1 MERQADDGN
10 GNARREAP
18 AATTA
23 AAGSL
28 ARDALADALAQRDAI
43 ADILRL
49 SALSPTDPVP
59 MAEAIARHAAQL
71 CRAPF
76 ARVIVARAGTLRA
89 LAQYTANEALDA
101 MRPMP
106 AGPRSISGRAIAE
119 RRTIHIADVAPLI
132 ATEFPDARENFE
144 EMRFRAVLAVPLLAE
159 NEVHGA
165 LFLWRREPALFRD
178 DQVALIETF
187 GRQAALAL
195 LAQRLYRE
203 TAEALE
209 QKSATSEI
217 LRVIAS
223 SHADTQP
230 VFDLLAK
237 RAGSLCQADVAVISR
252 YDGDM
257 IELAAIDGL
266 QPEAIRI
273 VRGLFP
279 MRLDAQTVSAW
290 VVRRGEVVHFA
301 DIFAES
307 AYEIMEFARAAGY
320 RAALGVPILR
330 DSRVVGV
337 VFVGRGTPGRF
348 SDSQVAIVRTFA
360 DQAGIAI
367 ENVRLFNELAHR
379 NDALTEALE
388 QQTATSEILRVI
400 SRSPRDVQPVF
411 DTIARAALS
420 LCAANTALVATY
432 DGALIHVAALS
443 STSAAGADA
452 VRAIFPR
459 PPSPDNGTTR
469 AIQTCS
475 TVMIP
480 DVTAD
485 TTFGTTEASLAAGFR
500 SVLAVPL
507 KRGEETIG
515 CITVGRPHPGSFPD
529 KQVALLQ
536 TFADQAI
543 IAIENARLFRALE
556 ERTAQLTRSVDE
568 LRALSEVGQAVNSS
582 LDLGTVLRTIVARAR
597 ALTGMDGGSLYEYDA
612 QAGEFHLHAADQ
624 LPGELVAALREVRM
638 RRGEGALG
646 RMAVTG
652 KPVQIHDVAD
662 AAEYQSRVRDL
673 LLRLGYRS
681 LLAVPLRH
689 DDRLLG
695 GLVVNCA
702 RAGAFAPATIALLE
716 TFAAQSALAIE
727 NARLFREVEEK
738 SRQLETAS
746 RHKSEFLA
754 NMSHE
759 LRTPLN
765 AIIGFSDVLAQRL
778 FGDVNDKQAEYLA
791 DIIESGQHLLALI
804 NEVLDLS
811 KIEAGRMEVEI
822 APLDARRTL
831 DTALALVR
839 ERAQRR
845 GVALACACD
854 PQLPVL
860 QADERKVKQVLLNL
874 LSNALKFTPEGGRVD
889 VRAVVEGRYARI
901 SVADTGVGIAPED
914 QAAVFEE
921 FRQVGAASRKA
932 EGTGLGLAI
941 SRKFV
946 ELHGGSMGVI
956 SAVGEGSTFW
966 FTLPLG

>member
-1 MERQADDGN
+1 MDRQAGKRK
-10 GNARREAP
+10 ASVQSEVP
-18 AATTA
+18 AAA
-23 AAGSL
+23 AA
-28 ARDALADALAQRDAI
+28 DAHDGLADAVAQRDAI

-59 MAEAIARHAAQL
+59 MAEAIARHAARL
-71 CRAPF
+71 CHAPF
-76 ARVIVARAGTLRA
+76 ARVIVARGGTLHA
-89 LAQYTANEALDA
+89 LAQYTADEALDV

-106 AGPRSISGRAIAE
+106 TGRRSISGRAIEE
-119 RRTIHIADVAPLI
+119 RRTIHLADVAPLI
-132 ATEFPDARENFE
+132 ATEYPDARENFE
-144 EMRFRAVLAVPLLAE
+144 ELGFRAVLAVPLQAQDD
-159 NEVHGA
+159 VHGA
-165 LFLWRREPALFRD
+165 LFLWRREPGLFSS

-187 GRQAALAL
+187 ARQAALAL
-195 LAQRLYRE
+195 LAQRLFRE
-203 TAEALE
+203 TSEALE
-209 QKSATSEI
+209 QKTATSEI

-252 YDGDM
+252 YDGDL

-266 QPEAIRI
+266 KPEAIRI
-273 VRGLFP
+273 VRELYP
-279 MRLDAQTVSAW
+279 MDPGAQTITAW
-290 VVRRGEVVHFA
+290 VVRRGEIVHFA
-301 DIFAES
+301 DILAES
-307 AYEIMEFARAAGY
+307 AYGIPEFAIAAGY
-320 RAALGVPILR
+320 RASLGVPILR
-330 DSRVVGV
+330 DDRVVGV
-337 VFVGRGTPGRF
+337 VFVGRGTPGFF

-367 ENVRLFNELAHR
+367 ENVRLFNELDSR
-379 NDALTEALE
+379 NAALTEALE

-400 SRSPRDVQPVF
+400 SGSPRDAQPVF

-420 LCAANTALVATY
+420 LCAANTALVARY
-432 DGALIHVAALS
+432 DGTLIHIASVA
-443 STSAAGADA
+443 STSDAGSDA

-459 PPSPDNGTTR
+459 PPSLDNGTTR
-469 AIQTCS
+469 AVLTCN

-485 TTFGTTEASLAAGFR
+485 PAFGTIEASLASGFH

-507 KRGEETIG
+507 QRGEETIG
-515 CITVGRPHPGSFPD
+515 CITVGRPQPGPFPE

-536 TFADQAI
+536 TFADQAV
-543 IAIENARLFRALE
+543 IAIENARLFRELE
-556 ERTAQLTRSVDE
+556 ARSAQLTRSVDE

-582 LDLGTVLRTIVARAR
+582 LDLSTVLRTIVARAR
-597 ALTGMDGGSLYEYDA
+597 ELTGMDGGSIYEYDA
-612 QAGEFHLHAADQ
+612 PAGDFHLHAADQ
-624 LPGELVAALREVRM
+624 LPQELVEALREARM

-652 KPVQIHDVAD
+652 RPVQIHDVAD

-681 LLAVPLRH
+681 LLAVPLRRG
-689 DDRLLG
+689 DRLLG
-695 GLVVNCA
+695 GLVVNSA
-702 RAGAFAPATIALLE
+702 RVGEFAPETIALLE
-716 TFAAQSALAIE
+716 TFAAQSAVAMQ

-738 SRQLETAS
+738 GRQLETAS

-778 FGDVNDKQAEYLA
+778 FGEVNDKQAEYLA
-791 DIIESGQHLLALI
+791 DIMESGQHLLALI

-811 KIEAGRMEVEI
+811 KIEAGRMEAEI
-822 APLDARRTL
+822 APFDVKRTL
-831 DTALALVR
+831 DAALALVR

-845 GVALACACD
+845 GVTLSCECD
-854 PQLPVL
+854 PRLTVL

-889 VRAVVEGRYARI
+889 VRGGIEGRYARI
-901 SVADTGVGIAPED
+901 SVADTGVGIAPAD

-921 FRQVGAASRKA
+921 FRQVGASSQKA

-946 ELHGGSMGVI
+946 ELHGGSMGVT
-956 SAVGEGSTFW
+956 SAPGQGSTFW

>member
-1 MERQADDGN
+1 MPAAAAG
-10 GNARREAP
+10 AAAP
-18 AATTA
+18 AAP
-23 AAGSL
+23 
-28 ARDALADALAQRDAI
+28 DALADAVAQRDAI

-49 SALSPTDPVP
+49 SALSPADPVP
-59 MAEAIARHAAQL
+59 MAQAIARHAAIL

-76 ARVIVARAGTLRA
+76 ARVIVAREGTLHE
-89 LAQYTANEALDA
+89 LAQFTTDPTLGI
-101 MRPMP
+101 MLPMP
-106 AGPRSISGRAIAE
+106 AGRRSVSGRAIAE
-119 RRTIHIADVAPLI
+119 ARTIHLADVAPLI
-132 ATEFPDARENFE
+132 ATEYPDARENFE
-144 EMRFRAVLAVPLLAE
+144 KMGFRAALAVPLVAQGV
-159 NEVHGA
+159 VHGA
-165 LFLWRREPALFRD
+165 LFLWRREPGHFRD

-187 GRQAALAL
+187 ARQAALAL
-195 LAQRLYRE
+195 LAQRLFRE
-203 TAEALE
+203 TSEALE
-209 QKSATSEI
+209 QKTATSEI

-237 RAGSLCQADVAVISR
+237 RAGSLCEADVAVISR
-252 YDGDM
+252 YDGDL

-266 QPEAIRI
+266 KPEAIRI
-273 VRGLFP
+273 VRQLFP
-279 MRLDAQTVSAW
+279 MRPDAQTMTAW
-290 VVRRGEVVHFA
+290 VVRRGTAVHFA
-301 DIFAES
+301 DILEETE
-307 AYEIMEFARAAGY
+307 YGIREFAIAAGY
-320 RAALGVPILR
+320 RGALGVPIVR
-330 DSRVVGV
+330 DGRVVGV

-348 SDSQVAIVRTFA
+348 SDSQVAIVQTFA

-379 NDALTEALE
+379 NAALTEALE

-400 SRSPRDVQPVF
+400 SRSPRDTQPVF

-432 DGALIHVAALS
+432 DGTLVHVATVT
-443 STSAAGADA
+443 STSAAGVDA
-452 VRAIFPR
+452 VRSIFPR

-469 AIQTCS
+469 AIQTAG

-485 TTFGTTEASLAAGFR
+485 PAFSTTQASLEAGFR

-515 CITVGRPHPGSFPD
+515 CITVGRPVPGSFPD

-536 TFADQAI
+536 TFADQAV
-543 IAIENARLFRALE
+543 IAIENARLFRELE
-556 ERTAQLTRSVDE
+556 ARGAQLVRSVDE

-597 ALTGMDGGSLYEYDA
+597 ELTGMDGGSIYEYDTA
-612 QAGEFHLHAADQ
+612 AGEFHLHAADH
-624 LPGELVAALREVRM
+624 LPQELVEALREARM

-652 KPVQIHDVAD
+652 RPVQIHDVAD

-673 LLRLGYRS
+673 LLRLGFRS
-681 LLAVPLRH
+681 LLAVPLRR
-689 DDRLLG
+689 DERLLG
-695 GLVVNCA
+695 GLVVNSA
-702 RAGAFAPATIALLE
+702 RAGEFAPETIALLE
-716 TFAAQSALAIE
+716 TFAAQSALAIQ

-738 SRQLETAS
+738 GRQLETAS

-778 FGDVNDKQAEYLA
+778 FGEVNEKQAEYLA
-791 DIIESGQHLLALI
+791 DIMESGQHLLALI

-822 APLDARRTL
+822 APFDVKRALEA
-831 DTALALVR
+831 ALALVR

-845 GVALACACD
+845 GVTLTYTCD
-854 PQLPVL
+854 PRLGLL

-889 VRAVVEGRYARI
+889 VRGEIDGRYARI
-901 SVADTGVGIAPED
+901 SVADTGVGIAPAD
-914 QAAVFEE
+914 QDAVFEE
-921 FRQVGAASRKA
+921 FRQVGASSQKA

-941 SRKFV
+941 ARKFV
-946 ELHGGSMGVI
+946 ELHGGSMGLA
-956 SAVGEGSTFW
+956 SAVGQGSTFW